1 MEPDR
6 EYYHWRVQAEKN
18 GLSHLA
24 ATAYYLDDSKRLYG
38 IYVDGDPITAPIFS
52 YRDWVHK
59 SDSEY
64 PIGSIST
71 DNPVSD
77 YNEKVIEEIERVI
90 SFRKTGKIE
99 SEIGTNLW
107 NGEVYAAEGSH
118 RNNIDLELQQSDYYT
133 VRSAAGIL
141 EEELYK
147 RLYERDLEPNASFK
161 EIQDEIPRLYL
172 PYRSELAESFDDL
185 INIDSPRLVGS
196 TGITFY
202 QDENGEHYF
211 SVIVPDAS
219 VSEGYSLWTP
229 PEGGVLQ
236 VLDHNELSI
245 KNHYFEKLQRMGSDS
260 LGSTGLDLEKMRS
273 EIEDEDNESTLSHT
287 ATGIDCKSG
296 SIQIYNAMVLTNPEH
311 YNTISQ
317 LTAEDIPGV
326 DRFALVNTKNTQ
338 ALKRLLSINTMNP
351 QNVMGL
357 SEGLQ
362 FLQTEHFGDLG
373 VFIRRM

>member
-6 EYYHWRVQAEKN
+6 EYYQWRVEAEKN

-64 PIGSIST
+64 PIGSIS
-71 DNPVSD
+71 DAEPVSD

-90 SFRKTGKIE
+90 SFRKNNSIE

-118 RNNIDLELQQSDYYT
+118 RNNIDLELQKSDYYT

-147 RLYERDLEPNASFK
+147 RLYERDLEPDASFK

-172 PYRSELAESFDDL
+172 PYRSEIAESFDDL
-185 INIDSPRLVGS
+185 IEIDSPRLVGS

-202 QDENGEHYF
+202 QDENGEYHF
-211 SVIVPDAS
+211 PVIVPDSS

-245 KNHYFEKLQRMGSDS
+245 KNHYYEKLQRMSSDTIGSS
-260 LGSTGLDLEKMRS
+260 GIDLERIKS
-273 EIEDEDNESTLSHT
+273 EIASDDNESEISHT

-296 SIQIYNAMVLTNPEH
+296 SIQIYNAMVLTNPDH
-311 YNTISQ
+311 YQQISQ
-317 LTAEDIPGV
+317 LTADDIPGV
-326 DRFALVNTKNTQ
+326 DRFALVNTKNTE
-338 ALKRLLSINTMNP
+338 ALKKLLSINTMNP

-362 FLQTEHFGDLG
+362 FLETEHFGDIG